1 MGGLPPSSLAPIPL
15 QLDGWL
21 DGVFDAANVE
31 DLIGPAS
38 GCGVGW
44 RDSGRGRND
53 SDVRLPPESA
63 NGKSQ
68 DLTTNSVS
76 APWAKAS
83 TSHASTTRSSNSMS
97 RRDFSLGC
105 SDQAPDILS
114 VAFQDLTPAPTG
126 QRPKAGLRAA
136 PSALPPSIINDLLP
150 SSSLKDPIIN
160 PNRLVG

>member
-1 MGGLPPSSLAPIPL
+1 MSELIVRRIGRVLTELNRLPGMCNGRPDPPRARAYL
-15 QLDGWL
+15 LDGWL
-21 DGVFDAANVE
+21 DGIFDAANVE
-31 DLIGPAS
+31 DLIRPSS
-38 GCGVGW
+38 GCGVAW

-105 SDQAPDILS
+105 S
-114 VAFQDLTPAPTG
+114 
-126 QRPKAGLRAA
+126 
-136 PSALPPSIINDLLP
+136 
-150 SSSLKDPIIN
+150 
-160 PNRLVG
+160 